1 MDAPAPLDVE
11 EELLWRA
18 LTRLAI
24 ALPRDLDADLL
35 QDTGLSLT
43 EYGALMNLS
52 EAPHRQ
58 LRMAELASATGMSA
72 SRITRVVDRLQKQ
85 ELITKQR
92 CDGDGRGFVAVL
104 TELGLSRLREAYP
117 SHLASA
123 RRRVFAHLAP
133 SQIPA
138 VGNALRSIVIAA
150 ERGQ

>member
-1 MDAPAPLDVE
+1 MDAIPLDGE

-24 ALPRDLDADLL
+24 SLPRDLDADLL

-43 EYGALMNLS
+43 EYAMLMNLS
-52 EAPHRQ
+52 EAPDRQ

-72 SRITRVVDRLQKQ
+72 SRVTRVIDQLQQ
-85 ELITKQR
+85 QNLVTKQR
-92 CDGDGRGFVAVL
+92 CAGDGRGNVAAL
-104 TELGLSRLREAYP
+104 TTAGLSRLRQAYP

-123 RRRVFAHLAP
+123 RRHVLNHLAP

-138 VGNALRSIVIAA
+138 VGNALRSIVIG
-150 ERGQ
+150 RQRDQ